1 MMAIYENFKYVF
13 PHCCYC
19 PTGAL
24 FYQQKTPLNL
34 LRGEKNR
41 LKDFQILSG
50 VIADLKRTADLPRKM
65 KEIESWLNGG

>member
-1 MMAIYENFKYVF
+1 MKISNTCFHIVAIVQQV
-13 PHCCYC
+13 HC
-19 PTGAL
+19 
-24 FYQQKTPLNL
+24 FISKKRPLNF

-41 LKDFQILSG
+41 LNDFQILSG